1 MSTDTLIQRLP
12 RHLKMAELRAFA
24 AVMEHGS
31 FHRAA
36 AVLHLTQPAVTKTIA
51 NLESTLG
58 VKLFHRA
65 VHGVEP
71 TVHGMSFAPR
81 AQGVFDELRRAA
93 QELALVSTGA
103 SGVLRVGIVPMP
115 AVPFLPVALQ
125 SLIKTHPD
133 ALFTVVEGRESELV
147 DRLRKG
153 DIEVAILRLSLI
165 DPDEDMLAR
174 PLFQESLCV
183 VAAKGH
189 RLASRARL
197 TWADL
202 MAERWV
208 LPPGDCYFHEHVVRT
223 LGALNLPMPKHTVEA
238 LSINIQFGMAL
249 HAGLLSF
256 GMRSQ
261 IEFAPGKEHLVR
273 LPYELSARNA
283 AVAAVS
289 LKGRELSPMAT
300 QLIAKIRS
308 LARVADSAPEP
319 ASVIVA

>member
-1 MSTDTLIQRLP
+1 MSTDNLIQRLP

-31 FHRAA
+31 FHKAA

-65 VHGVEP
+65 AQGVEP
-71 TVHGMSFAPR
+71 TVHATSFAPR
-81 AQGVFDELRRAA
+81 ARAVFDELRRAA
-93 QELALVSTGA
+93 QDLALVSAGA
-103 SGVLRVGIVPMP
+103 SGALRVGIVPMP

-125 SLIKTHPD
+125 SLMKKSPD

-153 DIEVAILRLSLI
+153 DIEVAILRLSLLE
-165 DPDEDMLAR
+165 PDEDMIAR
-174 PLFQESLCV
+174 SLFQESLCV

-197 TWADL
+197 SWADL

-208 LPPGDCYFHEHVVRT
+208 LPPGDCYFHEHVMRT
-223 LGALNLPMPKHTVEA
+223 LGALNLPMPRHTVESA
-238 LSINIQFGMAL
+238 SINIQFGMVL

-261 IEFAPGKEHLVR
+261 VEFVPGKEHLVR
-273 LPYELSARNA
+273 LPYELSARDG

-289 LKGRELSPMAT
+289 LKGRDLSPLAM
-300 QLIAKIRS
+300 QLIAKVRS
-308 LARVADSAPEP
+308 LAHTTATTPEP
-319 ASVIVA
+319 AGATVA